1 MNSFSS
7 SISSILKQPSLEDKL
22 YISPI
27 LLISI
32 FTFMNAFTSWS
43 GPTYFVIVF
52 IVSIIKIFFNGLFN
66 DSTDT
71 CNDKNGLKYS
81 YSPFIYSFTI
91 AYAFLP
97 MILFK
102 DPNVIL
108 IILIL
113 FVFLLDSVVR
123 YNINPE
129 CFTVGLVVSQVFQGT
144 IFGLSICYL
153 LYNMGLSWLLFT
165 NKTKIETRPSNQQ
178 LRCKLYKNGELITN
192 N

>member
-7 SISSILKQPSLEDKL
+7 SFSSILKQSSLEDKL

-71 CNDKNGLKYS
+71 CNDRNGLKYS

-123 YNINPE
+123 YNNNPE

>member
-7 SISSILKQPSLEDKL
+7 SISSIFKQPSLEDKL

-71 CNDKNGLKYS
+71 CNDRNGLKYS

-123 YNINPE
+123 YNNNPE

>member
-1 MNSFSS
+1 MN
-7 SISSILKQPSLEDKL
+7 SISSIFKQSSLEDKL
-22 YISPI
+22 YISPL
-27 LLISI
+27 LLISV

-52 IVSIIKIFFNGLFN
+52 IISIIKIFFNGLFN
-66 DSTDT
+66 DSTGT

-102 DPNVIL
+102 DPNIVL

-153 LYNMGLSWLLFT
+153 LYSLNCYFVLNKYNLVKICLFQT
-165 NKTKIETRPSNQQ
+165 
-178 LRCKLYKNGELITN
+178 
-192 N
+192 